1 MTGLW
6 GRPSAPQ
13 PPTRAMQTTSQR
25 VEAEPER
32 AQPALPRPLK
42 GAPGRASWPVL
53 AALILPA
60 LLVYGLFVIYPI
72 VQSLRFSVYNWNGLG
87 PLVNWVGLGN
97 FVEAFNSAEFRAAV
111 LHCFIIAVL
120 SLALQLPF
128 ALSLAVILNQK
139 LAGRG
144 LFRTMFFAP
153 YVLSEVVTGVV
164 WRQLLRPDG
173 MVDRVI
179 ESVGPLLPGVT
190 EEAVQEFTRPWLG
203 DPEVALYALFF
214 VLTWKY
220 FGLHMILLLA
230 GLQGIPSELKEAA
243 AIDGAGPWQAF
254 RHVTLPLLG
263 PTIRISVFLMIIG
276 SFHVFDLVWVTT
288 KGGPVGATQTMATY
302 LIDFGF
308 GRSRF
313 GYAGAVS
320 ILIFAISMVLA
331 LLYQRFVL
339 RRDVEGALT

>member
-1 MTGLW
+1 
-6 GRPSAPQ
+6 
-13 PPTRAMQTTSQR
+13 MQTTSQP
-25 VEAEPER
+25 VDISPPGAKAAAP
-32 AQPALPRPLK
+32 PPLK

-60 LLVYGLFVIYPI
+60 LVVYGLFVIYPI
-72 VQSLRFSVYNWNGLG
+72 VQSLRFSVYKWNGLG
-87 PLVNWVGLGN
+87 PLTEWVGLGN
-97 FVEAFNSAEFRAAV
+97 FVEALSSRDFRAAV
-111 LHCFIIAVL
+111 LHCAIIAVL
-120 SLALQLPF
+120 SLTLQLPF
-128 ALSLAVILNQK
+128 ALALATLLNQK

-173 MVDRVI
+173 MADRVI
-179 ESVGPLLPGVT
+179 ETIGPLIPGVS
-190 EEAVQEFTRPWLG
+190 EEAVQEFIRPWLG
-203 DPEVALYALFF
+203 DPAVALYALFF

-254 RHVTLPLLG
+254 RYVTLPLLG
-263 PTIRISVFLMIIG
+263 PTIRISMFLMIIG

-288 KGGPVGATQTMATY
+288 RGGPVGATQTMATY

-308 GRSRF
+308 GRNRF
-313 GYAGAVS
+313 GYGGAVS
-320 ILIFAISMVLA
+320 ILIFAISMALA

>member
-1 MTGLW
+1 
-6 GRPSAPQ
+6 
-13 PPTRAMQTTSQR
+13 MQTTH
-25 VEAEPER
+25 EPLEIG
-32 AQPALPRPLK
+32 QPVSPTPAPRPLK
-42 GAPGRASWPVL
+42 GTPGRASWMAL
-53 AALILPA
+53 AALISPA
-60 LLVYGLFVIYPI
+60 LVLYVLFVIYPI
-72 VQSLRFSVYNWNGLG
+72 VQSLRFSVYRWNGLG
-87 PLVNWVGLGN
+87 PLVDFVGLDN
-97 FVEAFNSAEFRAAV
+97 FVEAFNSPDFRAAV
-111 LHCFIIAVL
+111 LHCAIIAVL
-120 SLALQLPF
+120 SLTLQLPF
-128 ALSLAVILNQK
+128 ALALAVILNQK

-173 MVDRVI
+173 MVDRVL
-179 ESVGPLLPGVT
+179 ETVGPLMPGVSS
-190 EEAVQEFTRPWLG
+190 ESVQEFIRPWLG
-203 DPEVALYALFF
+203 DPGVALYSLFF

-230 GLQGIPSELKEAA
+230 GLQGIPDELKEAA
-243 AIDGAGPWQAF
+243 AIDGAGRWQSF
-254 RHVTLPLLG
+254 RYVTLPLLG
-263 PTIRISVFLMIIG
+263 PTVRISIFLMVIG

-288 KGGPVGATQTMATY
+288 KGGPIGATQTMATY

-308 GRSRF
+308 GRGRF
-313 GYAGAVS
+313 GYGGAVS